1 MWSVPASTTRMRPAK
16 ADAAR
21 SDAGTVAPPR
31 PLHTV
36 VQIAE
41 RLAKLPQFQGVQ
53 FATLTGRDDDATK
66 QQVMAGFASGET
78 PILVATTVIEVG
90 VDVPQ
95 ASCMVVFD
103 AGGSSVWR

>member
-16 ADAAR
+16 ATCDAAR

-95 ASCMVVFD
+95 ASCMVVF
-103 AGGSSVWR
+103 GGSSVWR